1 MVRIQSSNG
10 ISFKKLK
17 IDTLLSCSLQSDYS
31 MCGLET
37 KCTPA
42 FVIVKE
48 GVAEGENIK
57 KEWTAAQKPTSLTTI
72 RKNRPFGVR

>member
-1 MVRIQSSNG
+1 MWP
-10 ISFKKLK
+10 
-17 IDTLLSCSLQSDYS
+17 DYS

-57 KEWTAAQKPTSLTTI
+57 KEWTAAQKPTFLTTI
-72 RKNRPFGVR
+72 RKNRPFGER